1 MIRNFHSLLW
11 RSHPPLSQHRE
22 PVSPHSRHPP
32 VTQCHGSPANGKIPW
47 TKRWT
52 QAHIQSTMRFCSF
65 SLRKTAVKIR
75 PLWEHRRMGEI
86 LNEQLGK

>member
-47 TKRWT
+47 TKKMDSSPHSVNHEVLFIFPKKDCSQDQTTVGT
-52 QAHIQSTMRFCSF
+52 QENGGNS
-65 SLRKTAVKIR
+65 K
-75 PLWEHRRMGEI
+75 
-86 LNEQLGK
+86 